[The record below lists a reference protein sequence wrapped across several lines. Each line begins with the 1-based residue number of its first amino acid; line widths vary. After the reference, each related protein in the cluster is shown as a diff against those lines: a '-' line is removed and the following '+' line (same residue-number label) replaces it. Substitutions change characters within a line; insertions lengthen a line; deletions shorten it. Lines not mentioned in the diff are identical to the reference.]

1 VINMKKIFYQ
11 QDNESVTDYQKRLQ
25 KALEYQKLLVKSLE
39 HNIVEINEELRQI
52 EDYWRATL

>member
-1 VINMKKIFYQ
+1 MKKIFYQ